1 MYQTRIIIIASFFA
15 NPSSA
20 DHNIGYQSFLDGM
33 HLSPGFIKPLVDQIS
48 MTSEIRRLRKED
60 QALVDELCAGI
71 WSGNDY
77 VPNRFSQWVEDEDT
91 IVLGTLDDDK
101 LIAIIAMVPISQ
113 GGVTWA
119 KGLRVHEDYRE
130 EGKATEIVEHLV
142 QTAEN
147 EGYKRMWYATS
158 SRNKASIHVAE
169 KVGFELT
176 EQVGYFRLD
185 APFPKRP
192 KPSPTI
198 KPLKIDPN
206 RLHKM
211 AEDTGLFQGSKIPVS
226 WEFEMPT
233 LEGLRRLNKETD
245 FYIIVNDHGSME
257 AMYFT
262 QDVSRNEDERLAVT
276 LFALDRGIFIDTV
289 ARLLEKS
296 ERDDLDQIAFFLG
309 PNATEWSETMLLVPE
324 KYEGRK
330 FVLYE
335 REL

>member
-1 MYQTRIIIIASFFA
+1 
-15 NPSSA
+15 
-20 DHNIGYQSFLDGM
+20 M
-33 HLSPGFIKPLVDQIS
+33 HLSQGFIKPLVDKSS

-60 QALVDELCAGI
+60 QDLVDELCAGI

-91 IVLGTLDDDK
+91 AVLGTIEDEK
-101 LIAIIAMVPISQ
+101 LIAIIAMVPVSQ
-113 GGVTWA
+113 GGITWA

-130 EGKATEIVEHLV
+130 EGKATEIVSRLV
-142 QTAEN
+142 ETAQE
-147 EGYKRMWYATS
+147 EGYERMWYATS

-176 EQVGYFRLD
+176 EEVGYFRLD

-206 RLHKM
+206 RLHNIVK
-211 AEDTGLFQGSKIPVS
+211 ETNLFQGSKIPVS

-233 LEGLRRLNKETD
+233 LEGLRRLNEETD
-245 FYIIVNDHGSME
+245 FYIIVNDHGKME
-257 AMYFT
+257 AMYFME
-262 QDVSRNEDERLAVT
+262 DVSRNRAERVAVT
-276 LFALDRGIFIDTV
+276 IFALDRGIFIDTI
-289 ARLLEKS
+289 ARLLEKF
-296 ERDDLDQIAFFLG
+296 ERDELDQAAFFLG

-335 REL
+335 REM